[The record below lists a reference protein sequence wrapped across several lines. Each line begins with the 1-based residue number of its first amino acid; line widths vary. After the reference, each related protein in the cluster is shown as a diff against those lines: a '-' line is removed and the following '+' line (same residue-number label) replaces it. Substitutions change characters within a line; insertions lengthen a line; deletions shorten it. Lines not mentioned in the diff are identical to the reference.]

1 MLTARLIR
9 FGRERKSL
17 EVKSCPSAVGA
28 NGCPPDS
35 NHLTSRLRVIALR
48 PVSLLNPKWQQ
59 VELSSNG
66 RREEMTDVTLRSN
79 AIFHGRY
86 FATESLYFAKL
97 PAGKYEVTGFGSAG
111 PGPGLILALIGSDS
125 AKAQALPSFTIEAG
139 RLANLGTLV
148 FAPEMGKELP
158 EQLALLRGPMGR
170 KNALDALLAESARD
184 ALPLPAG
191 GGRAKPPRWT
201 NSGCLRRPASGC
213 LGFICGWGTRG
224 SRVGRTSGSCCSAQ
238 APTPGCAM
246 RPTPWGRFS
255 PSRSLQIA

>member
-1 MLTARLIR
+1 MLTARPIR
-9 FGRERKSL
+9 FARERKSL

-111 PGPGLILALIGSDS
+111 SGPGLILALIGSDS
-125 AKAQALPSFTIEAG
+125 AKAQALPSFTFEAG

-148 FAPEMGKELP
+148 FASEMGKELP
-158 EQLALLRGPMGR
+158 EQLVLLRGPMGR

-191 GGRAKPPRWT
+191 GGWQ
-201 NSGCLRRPASGC
+201 GEASAMDEQR
-213 LGFICGWGTRG
+213 LLAQARQWVSRLYL
-224 SRVGRTSGSCCSAQ
+224 RVGDQGLAGGSHLGQ
-238 APTPGCAM
+238 
-246 RPTPWGRFS
+246 
-255 PSRSLQIA
+255 LL